1 MAILRQ
7 RNTELIPLH
16 RLDITIAQGNGSLT
30 DIGNEV
36 MPNHHILRTYTHL
49 IAQIALILIQ
59 RIVLIDILHIR
70 IGLIRRVVALW
81 LLVTVWRVALW
92 HVDALIALQDAGLAL
107 VQIAASEVVIVI
119 VGRVVHQYLSSTV
132 VHVDTTQ
139 EVRIG
144 WLCQLLVVRQSV
156 QSHILLG
163 ACSTA
168 GGKGVG
174 LGGLNGN
181 LTPCRIVK
189 RIGTIN
195 GHSTLI
201 ELLAITQDILA
212 HLAQVDVQITTI
224 ATGIALVLGID
235 KGVQQPELDILH
247 ISSLEIVGVEL
258 THHSSPAILGVAQPA
273 VHVDIGSQVVR
284 STFIRIIGQVEHG
297 QGVRGSAIGAL
308 VTVRIELVHIDGTHI
323 VVAQLVKVALDVTG
337 RQTGGAVGE
346 QRVDGVPCQEGTIET
361 TGHGILVGIF
371 PECVRH
377 TGDNPRLR
385 LQHRDT
391 IHRTLKVVYIRGI
404 VLRTTGC
411 SSYQLSKLTRKRY
424 LRGLCTMQQGQLV
437 QHSRQPLALRLP
449 VDVQSPQRILQGFR
463 THRHLRREG
472 LLTQMLQCT
481 TYLEVFREVVFP
493 VEAKHTLAL
502 HTIFAVAFQR
512 HTDIRSCVDD
522 ALVEDGH
529 LTSGIVHAIV
539 GTFLQGDATRC
550 HDYGA
555 LGHVIGTQ
563 GNDVG

>member
-7 RNTELIPLH
+7 RNTELIPLYS
-16 RLDITIAQGNGSLT
+16 LDITIAQGNGSLT

-81 LLVTVWRVALW
+81 LLVTVRRVALW
-92 HVDALIALQDAGLAL
+92 HVDALIAFQNAGLAL
-107 VQIAASEVVIVI
+107 VQVTSTEIVVII
-119 VGRVVHQYLSSTV
+119 ICRVVVPGRPHTV
-132 VHVDTTQ
+132 VDGYMAQ

-144 WLCQLLVVRQSV
+144 GIAALLLVRQSV
-156 QSHILLG
+156 QSHVLLG
-163 ACSTA
+163 TGSASS
-168 GGKGVG
+168 GKGVG
-174 LGGLNGN
+174 LGGLDGN
-181 LTPCRIVK
+181 LTPSRIVK

-201 ELLAITQDILA
+201 ELLAITQNILA

-258 THHSSPAILGVAQPA
+258 THHTSPAILGVAQPA

-337 RQTGGAVGE
+337 RQTRGAVGE
-346 QRVDGVPCQEGTIET
+346 QRVDGVPRQEGTIES

-385 LQHRDT
+385 FQHRDT
-391 IHRTLKVVYIRGI
+391 IHRTLKIVDIRGI
-404 VLRTTGC
+404 ILRTTGRSC
-411 SSYQLSKLTRKRY
+411 YQLRKLTRKGN
-424 LRGLCTMQQGQLV
+424 LRRLCTMQQGQLV
-437 QHSRQPLALRLP
+437 QHSCQPLALRLP

-463 THRHLRREG
+463 THRHLRRKR

-529 LTSGIVHAIV
+529 LTSGIVHTIV

-550 HDYGA
+550 HDNGA